1 LGALKVLRVLK
12 VFLHIVEIET
22 KLASLFPFAAGVL
35 FSVAYFRQF
44 SWRHTVLFF
53 IGMIVFDMATTA
65 TNNYMDFRKAK
76 SAVYKYQE
84 NIIGRAGVSPVLVR
98 NMIFGMIAF
107 TAVIGVILTVQTGW
121 LLLVTGGL
129 CCLTGIFYTF
139 GPVPISR
146 MPLGEVFSGVTMG
159 LGIFAMTVYLNVEKN
174 PPFSL
179 ILDFSQETFALAGN
193 IWQTL
198 AVVWASL
205 PLVLSIA
212 NIMLA
217 NNLRDLER
225 DIENQRYTLVFY
237 IGREKGVF
245 LFQLMAQLCY
255 GIIPLGLVFGVF
267 KWPILLLLA
276 SFPKIRKNLQQF
288 KREMPRP
295 ESFRFSISNLVIF
308 NGCYLLGLLATV
320 IFTKIQG

>member
-1 LGALKVLRVLK
+1 MSLK
-12 VFLHIVEIET
+12 VFLKIVEIET

-35 FSVAYFRQF
+35 FSAAYFEQF

-76 SAVYKYQE
+76 SDVYKYQE
-84 NIIGRAGVSPVLVR
+84 NIIGKSGVSPALVR

-107 TAVIGVILTVQTGW
+107 TAVVGVILTVETGW
-121 LLLVTGGL
+121 LLLVMGGL
-129 CCLTGIFYTF
+129 CCLIGIFYTF

-159 LGIFAMTVYLNVEKN
+159 LGIFAMAVYLNVEKN
-174 PPFSL
+174 PPFFL
-179 ILDFSQETFALAGN
+179 ALNFSQETFALSGN
-193 IWQTL
+193 LRQTL

-217 NNLRDLER
+217 NNLRDLDR
-225 DIENQRYTLVFY
+225 DIENQRYTLVYY
-237 IGREKGVF
+237 IGRKKGIF
-245 LFQLMAQLCY
+245 LFQLMALSCY
-255 GIIPLGLVFGVF
+255 GVILLGFALGVF
-267 KWPILLLLA
+267 KWPILLSLA
-276 SFPKIRKNLQQF
+276 SFPKIHKNLQRF
-288 KREMPRP
+288 RVEMPQP
-295 ESFRFSISNLVIF
+295 ESFRFSISNLVLF

-320 IFTKIQG
+320 ILEKF